1 MRQIDGKYYIEGD
14 QIFKYDHT
22 PIPEDEPLMLFR
34 GRDRL
39 VPQMLEYY
47 LKLRQEITEPKQNL
61 TFLTGAMEKIQ
72 AWQKAHPDR
81 VRTPR

>member
-1 MRQIDGKYYIEGD
+1 MRKIGAKYYTDGSD
-14 QIFKYDHT
+14 IFKYDQT
-22 PIPEDEPLMLFR
+22 PIPHDEPLILFR

-47 LKLRQEITEPKQNL
+47 LKLRQQITDPKQNL
-61 TFLTGAMEKIQ
+61 DYLKNDFETIAD
-72 AWQKAHPDR
+72 WQKANPGK